1 VSLGSQET
9 SNEQGKRMEKVQGLN
24 ARLDSLDL
32 GPFHRRLLLVSGL
45 GWMFDAMDVLLIG
58 SILAAL
64 GQEWKLDATQ
74 RGYVLSVGFLG
85 MFVGA
90 ALSGWLAD
98 RIGRKVLF
106 QSTLILYSIATGLC
120 ALVPSPPSTDQIGTS
135 FAILLVLRFVVGLG
149 LGGELPVAS
158 TLVSEFS
165 PARRRGLMVVL
176 LESFWALGAVLAAL
190 IAYLLIPT
198 YGWRIAFALGALP
211 AFYVLVLRRG
221 IPESARYLESKG
233 RFAEAEAVVRQVET
247 GVEQVARPTGVTSV
261 AAGPT
266 ERTSVGDLFQGRYVR
281 RTAMLWILW
290 FGIVFSYYGVFTWL
304 PSLLAQEHRSLTTS
318 FGYVLVITLFQ
329 IPGYLSAVY
338 LVERWGRKPTLAL
351 YLLVCAVAAYF
362 FRQAGQPGASSTM
375 ILVWGSVLSFFNL
388 GAWGVVY
395 TYTPELY
402 PTRVRATG
410 AGFAAGFGR
419 IGGIIGPYVV
429 ALLLTSLGM
438 ATEVVFVMF
447 AAVFFIIAADV
458 LVLGEETKGE
468 SLEELTT

>member
-1 VSLGSQET
+1 MA
-9 SNEQGKRMEKVQGLN
+9 RVQGLN

-32 GPFHRRLLLVSGL
+32 GPFHRRLLVVSGL
-45 GWMFDAMDVLLIG
+45 GWMFDAMDVLLI
-58 SILAAL
+58 SYILAAL
-64 GQEWKLDATQ
+64 GKEWNLDPTQ

-85 MFVGA
+85 MFIGA
-90 ALSGWLAD
+90 AASGWLAD

-106 QSTLILYSIATGLC
+106 QSTLLLYSVATGLC
-120 ALVPSPPSTDQIGTS
+120 AIAPNLG
-135 FAILLVLRFVVGLG
+135 ILLVLRFFVGLG

-165 PARRRGLMVVL
+165 PARRRGLMIVL
-176 LESFWALGAVLAAL
+176 LESFWAFGAVVAAL
-190 IAYLLIPT
+190 IAYFVIPPL
-198 YGWRIAFALGALP
+198 GWRIAFALGALP
-211 AFYVLVLRRG
+211 ALYVLILRRG

-247 GVEQVARPTGVTSV
+247 GVAQAARPTSV
-261 AAGPT
+261 ASAAVASPT
-266 ERTSVGDLFQGRYVR
+266 QRTSVGDLFQGRYVR

-304 PSLLAQEHRSLTTS
+304 PTLLAQEHRTLTAS

-329 IPGYLSAVY
+329 IPGYFSAAY

-402 PTRVRATG
+402 PTRIRATG

-429 ALLLTSLGM
+429 ALLLTNLGM

-447 AAVFFIIAADV
+447 AIVFFIIAADV
-458 LVLGEETKGE
+458 LALGEETKGG
-468 SLEELTT
+468 SLEEIAG